1 MHRLYF
7 RRHRTLRLLTLA
19 KTLLI
24 GGLMLSSAMAF
35 GDAKTLSWQDL
46 LPELDDTLDLSDGIR
61 WGERVRL
68 DLNDEDVRIP
78 GFIVPREYK
87 ESEIVTRFLLVPYFG
102 ACFHERTAAE
112 SNDLCGLR
120 TGVRTGRNLATC
132 LDRGHYFRQ
141 PC

>member
-1 MHRLYF
+1 
-7 RRHRTLRLLTLA
+7 
-19 KTLLI
+19 
-24 GGLMLSSAMAF
+24 MLSFSMAF

-78 GFIVPREYK
+78 GFIVPLEYK

-102 ACFHERTAAE
+102 ACIHEPPPPPNQTIYAVYE
-112 SNDLCGLR
+112 PGYLSLI
-120 TGVRTGRNLATC
+120 
-132 LDRGHYFRQ
+132 HI
-141 PC
+141 